1 MTERPA
7 EGLRRTWPQRLL
19 ILSSVILASGMFVAS
34 ARLSSFEQAVSS
46 IVRIEVPAGVLA
58 DVYEPEP
65 SDIADDDG
73 GSTGGS
79 SSDND
84 QDHADRPQPPR
95 NFLLIGTDSAV
106 GLDDDDPAGW
116 RARTPGAALADAA
129 ALELLHVRVPA
140 VA

>member
-1 MTERPA
+1 
-7 EGLRRTWPQRLL
+7 
-19 ILSSVILASGMFVAS
+19 MFVAS

-65 SDIADDDG
+65 SDTVNDDDG
-73 GSTGGS
+73 PTGGS

-84 QDHADRPQPPR
+84 QDQADRPQPPR
-95 NFLLIGTDSAV
+95 NFLLIGTDSAI

-116 RARTPGAALADAA
+116 RDRTPGAARAA
-129 ALELLHVRVPA
+129 AIMLLRMNGWSSPRPTT
-140 VA
+140 

>member
-1 MTERPA
+1 
-7 EGLRRTWPQRLL
+7 
-19 ILSSVILASGMFVAS
+19 MFVAS

-65 SDIADDDG
+65 SDTAADDD

-79 SSDND
+79 SSGDD
-84 QDHADRPQPPR
+84 QDQADRPQPPR
-95 NFLLIGTDSAV
+95 NFLLIGTDSAI

-116 RARTPGAALADAA
+116 RAVSYTHLTLPTKA
-129 ALELLHVRVPA
+129 
-140 VA
+140 